1 MCVCVCEVY
10 LTRLSP
16 TSHVS
21 YFTESVQSDLE
32 SDGFGVSLSHAQL
45 GWIECFLHKVVGSL
59 DWIFFLLP
67 ILQETNKTMKRKQNK
82 SC

>member
-1 MCVCVCEVY
+1 MCVCVVY
-10 LTRLSP
+10 LKRLSP

-21 YFTESVQSDLE
+21 HFTESVQSDLE
-32 SDGFGVSLSHAQL
+32 SDGFGCHFHMYS
-45 GWIECFLHKVVGSL
+45 WIECFLHKVVGSL